1 MSEIA
6 AEVVSPCLGLVIFK
20 LPTYQLTHLPNSRC
34 CCQFFTPTRRL
45 SKSPIEL
52 ICVVPVILLQQMP
65 QCLKCGA
72 ELQVNEEGVA
82 PVLCDRCAGVA
93 TSRARRGMS
102 TGTLRDYPATTFL
115 VGINLAVLACMIV
128 TGGIN
133 GIFSGPNLIR
143 WGANVGPLTLGGEY
157 WRLITAGFV
166 HGGFLH
172 IAFNMW
178 ALWSLG
184 QLSEKLFGSWIT
196 FGVYLLTGVGGAML
210 SVFWNPAQFEVGA
223 SGAIFGLAGAILS
236 GIKFGNV
243 SISSWQKR
251 SITSSLIFFAGF
263 NLFIGLAPGI
273 DNVCHIGGFISGL
286 IFGIP
291 LATANASGKRSFE
304 WLTMLLAALVLA
316 GLGARVVEDKGHTS
330 RLGIAA
336 MNIQEHNYPA
346 AIRILERDTAG
357 NPSDEKAHVLL
368 GYAYQMN
375 GEREKAIA
383 AYKTALQLNP
393 NDQDVQQAL
402 EELQGST
409 SSGEQQPK

>member
-1 MSEIA
+1 
-6 AEVVSPCLGLVIFK
+6 
-20 LPTYQLTHLPNSRC
+20 
-34 CCQFFTPTRRL
+34 
-45 SKSPIEL
+45 
-52 ICVVPVILLQQMP
+52 MP

-102 TGTLRDYPATTFL
+102 TGTLRDYPATTAL
-115 VGINLAVLACMIV
+115 TAINLAVFVWMVLR
-128 TGGIN
+128 GGSIMS
-133 GIFSGPNLIR
+133 FSGPDLIR
-143 WGANVGPLTLGGEY
+143 AGGNFGPLTLSGEY
-157 WRLITAGFV
+157 WRLVTTGFV
-166 HGGFLH
+166 HGNLLH
-172 IAFNMW
+172 LAFNMW
-178 ALWSLG
+178 CLWSLG

-196 FGVYLLTGVGGAML
+196 AAVYLLTGVGGAML
-210 SVFWNPAQFEVGA
+210 SIFWNPGRLEIGA
-223 SGAIFGLAGAILS
+223 SGAIFGIAGAILS

-273 DNVCHIGGFISGL
+273 DNMCHIGGFITGL
-286 IFGIP
+286 IFGVP
-291 LATANASGKRSFE
+291 LATANASGKKSFE
-304 WLTMLLAALVLA
+304 WITMLLAALVLA
-316 GLGARVVEDKGHTS
+316 GVGARVIEVKGHTS

-346 AIRILERDTAG
+346 AISILEGDTAA
-357 NPSDEKAHVLL
+357 NPGDEKAHVLL

-375 GEREKAIA
+375 GERDKAIA